1 MKRFK
6 IFLLNGLILTATS
19 FLMRSIGFSFGI
31 YISKKVGS
39 EALGV
44 FSLIMSVYM
53 FFITFATS
61 GINLAVT
68 RIIVEK
74 TTFCENANTKLAMRK
89 CFIYSLTFGVA
100 SCILL
105 IALAKPITYYFVHN
119 RVSHY
124 LFYFIAISLP
134 FISLSSALNGYF
146 TALRK
151 NGKNATSRIFEQT
164 LKMLATSYFL
174 SLFMPSGIYYAC
186 LSLVLGEMISE
197 IGSFFFT
204 YILYKL
210 ETRKHLVK
218 QKENINYFKKIL
230 SISLPVAITSY
241 IRSGLS
247 SLKQLLI
254 PIRLEKSG
262 LTCNE
267 AISSYGLIS
276 GMTMP
281 ILMFPEV
288 IINSFSNL
296 VVPEY
301 AYYDTKKVHSKITYT
316 TEKIFR
322 ITFLFSIGVLGIFLF
337 YNKEISYAIYQNF
350 NIANFLKT
358 LAPLIFFMYLDGI
371 IDNILKGLNQQLD
384 VMKCNILDLFTSV
397 FFIYFLLPV
406 FGLNGYIM
414 IIYFSELLNFSI
426 SFYQLKKLTHFKID
440 FINWLIK
447 PILGIVFSFILCKFL
462 VPNIVL
468 NTTSIVLQIVMFVFG
483 YFVFLL
489 ISKSITT

>member
-1 MKRFK
+1 MRF
-6 IFLLNGLILTATS
+6 
-19 FLMRSIGFSFGI
+19 IGFSFSI

-53 FFITFATS
+53 FFITLATS

-74 TTFCENANTKLAMRK
+74 TFICENANTKNAMRK
-89 CFIYSLTFGVA
+89 CFLYSLTFG
-100 SCILL
+100 ILACL
-105 IALAKPITYYFVHN
+105 ILCFLAKPITQYFVHN
-119 RVSHY
+119 KVSHF
-124 LFYFIAISLP
+124 LFYFIGVSLP

-204 YILYKL
+204 YILYKF
-210 ETRKHLVK
+210 ETRKHTVE
-218 QKENINYFKKIL
+218 QKESNKYLKTIL

-254 PIRLEKSG
+254 PVRLEKSG
-262 LTCNE
+262 LSCNE

-276 GMTMP
+276 GMTLP

-288 IINSFSNL
+288 IISSFSGL

-301 AYYDTKKVHSKITYT
+301 AYYDTKKAHSKITYA

-337 YNKEISYAIYQNF
+337 YSKEISYAIYQNF
-350 NIANFLKT
+350 NISNYLKT

-397 FFIYFLLPV
+397 FLIYFLLPI
-406 FGLNGYIM
+406 FGLNGYIL

-426 SFYQLKKLTHFKID
+426 SISQLKKITHFKID

-447 PILGIVFSFILCKFL
+447 PILGIIFSFLICKLF
-462 VPNIVL
+462 VPTVALNIS
-468 NTTSIVLQIVMFVFG
+468 SIILQIVMFVCG
-483 YFVFLL
+483 YFLFLVV
-489 ISKSITT
+489 SKSLKA

>member
-1 MKRFK
+1 
-6 IFLLNGLILTATS
+6 
-19 FLMRSIGFSFGI
+19 
-31 YISKKVGS
+31 
-39 EALGV
+39 
-44 FSLIMSVYM
+44 MSVYM
-53 FFITFATS
+53 FFITVATS

-74 TTFCENANTKLAMRK
+74 TSFCEHANTNTAMRK
-89 CFIYSLTFGVA
+89 CFLYSITFGISA
-100 SCILL
+100 CLILCL
-105 IALAKPITYYFVHN
+105 LANPITLHFVHN
-119 RVSHY
+119 KVSHF

-164 LKMLATSYFL
+164 LKMLVTSYFL
-174 SLFMPSGIYYAC
+174 SLFMPCGIYYAC
-186 LSLVLGEMISE
+186 ISLVLGEMISE

-204 YILYKL
+204 FILYKF
-210 ETRKHLVK
+210 ETRKHTVK
-218 QKENINYFKKIL
+218 QTENTSYLKQIL

-254 PIRLEKSG
+254 PLRLEKSG
-262 LTCNE
+262 LSCNE

-288 IINSFSNL
+288 IISSFSSL

-301 AYYDTKKVHSKITYT
+301 AYYDTKNARAKITYA

-322 ITFLFSIGVLGIFLF
+322 ITFLFSICVLGIFLF
-337 YNKEISYAIYQNF
+337 YSKEISYAIYQNF
-350 NIANFLKT
+350 NIANYLKI

-384 VMKCNILDLFTSV
+384 VMKCNILDLFSSV
-397 FFIYFLLPV
+397 FLIYFLLPV
-406 FGLNGYIM
+406 SGLNGYII

-426 SFYQLKKLTHFKID
+426 SLYQLKKLTNFKID

-447 PILGIVFSFILCKFL
+447 PILGIVFSFLICKLL
-462 VPNIVL
+462 VPTIAL
-468 NTTSIVLQIVMFVFG
+468 NFSSIILQVVMFVCG
-483 YFVFLL
+483 YFVFLV
-489 ISKSITT
+489 ISNSF

>member
-1 MKRFK
+1 
-6 IFLLNGLILTATS
+6 
-19 FLMRSIGFSFGI
+19 MRLIGFSFNI

-44 FSLIMSVYM
+44 FSLIMSVYL
-53 FFITFATS
+53 FFITLATS

-74 TTFCENANTKLAMRK
+74 TTFCENANTKNAMRK
-89 CFIYSLTFGVA
+89 CFLYSLIFGTI
-100 SCILL
+100 SCISLCL
-105 IALAKPITYYFVHN
+105 LAKPITYYFVHN

-134 FISLSSALNGYF
+134 FISLSSCLNGYF

-164 LKMLATSYFL
+164 LKILATSYFL
-174 SLFMPSGIYYAC
+174 SFFMPSGIYYAC

-197 IGSFFFT
+197 IGSFLFT
-204 YILYKL
+204 YVLYKL
-210 ETRKHLVK
+210 EIRKHLVN
-218 QKENINYFKKIL
+218 QKENSNYFKTIL

-254 PIRLEKSG
+254 PVRLEKSG
-262 LTCNE
+262 LTCSE

-276 GMTMP
+276 AMTMP

-288 IINSFSNL
+288 IINSFSGL
-296 VVPEY
+296 VIPEY
-301 AYYDTKKVHSKITYT
+301 AYYDTKKAHSKITYA

-322 ITFLFSIGVLGIFLF
+322 ITFLFSIGVFGIFLF
-337 YNKEISYAIYQNF
+337 YAKEISYAIYQNF
-350 NIANFLKT
+350 SIASYLKI
-358 LAPLIFFMYLDGI
+358 LAPLIFFIYLDGI
-371 IDNILKGLNQQLD
+371 IDNILKGLNQQLE
-384 VMKCNILDLFTSV
+384 VMKCNILDLFSSI
-397 FFIYFLLPV
+397 FFIYFLLPIL
-406 FGLNGYIM
+406 GLNGYIL

-440 FINWLIK
+440 FINWLVK
-447 PILGIVFSFILCKFL
+447 PFLGVTFSFLICKLFVSTLSLTMSSIIFQIIMFICGYFTFL
-462 VPNIVL
+462 VL
-468 NTTSIVLQIVMFVFG
+468 
-483 YFVFLL
+483 
-489 ISKSITT
+489 SKSLKV